1 MHLYLK
7 CFKLNF
13 FPENIFMIYWS
24 KEWAMFMPS
33 SSVQSFY
40 ANVSIPCKTVSFK
53 AIKWFS
59 PVSEMRSSK
68 QVRNVYRYSV
78 LNKSFTSG
86 RSFR

>member
-1 MHLYLK
+1 MFQVKFFSRKYLHD
-7 CFKLNF
+7 LLV
-13 FPENIFMIYWS
+13 

-40 ANVSIPCKTVSFK
+40 SNVSTPCKTVSFK

-59 PVSEMRSSK
+59 PVSGMRSSK

>member
-1 MHLYLK
+1 
-7 CFKLNF
+7 
-13 FPENIFMIYWS
+13 MIYWS

-33 SSVQSFY
+33 SSVQSFCV
-40 ANVSIPCKTVSFK
+40 NVSTPCKVMSFE

-78 LNKSFTSG
+78 LNESFISG
-86 RSFR
+86 WSFR